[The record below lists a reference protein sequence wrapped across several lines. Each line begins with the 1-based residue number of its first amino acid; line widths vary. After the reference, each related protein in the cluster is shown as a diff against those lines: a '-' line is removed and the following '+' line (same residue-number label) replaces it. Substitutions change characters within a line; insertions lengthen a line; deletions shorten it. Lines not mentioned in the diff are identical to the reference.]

1 MSERESTKDERVRWS
16 RHGTARLAVRAS
28 KNRAEAISV
37 YSYTEASLFSP
48 AGEIVVL
55 RLAGEVDLSTITAL
69 QATLAGNLARG
80 PCHLV
85 VDLAGLT
92 FCSVQGA
99 ALLIEARH
107 LAAGQGTGYTVTSAS
122 GSIIR
127 IWMLLWTASDLPVQ
141 YPSAAAGVIAAVAR
155 QTNDTAP
162 SHASHNRPITTAQE
176 AS

>member
-1 MSERESTKDERVRWS
+1 MSESTKGDRVS
-16 RHGTARLAVRAS
+16 RSSQGTAGLAVRAS
-28 KNRAEAISV
+28 ENRADAV
-37 YSYTEASLFSP
+37 AGCSYTEASLFSP

-55 RLAGEVDLSTITAL
+55 RIAGEVDLSTIAAL

-92 FCSVQGA
+92 FCSARGA
-99 ALLIEARH
+99 ALLVEAGH
-107 LAAGQGTGYTVTSAS
+107 IAAAQGTGYTVTSAS
-122 GSIIR
+122 GSIVR

-141 YPSAAAGVIAAVAR
+141 CPSEAAGVIAAVAG
-155 QTNDTAP
+155 QTDNAAP
-162 SHASHNRPITTAQE
+162 SSASRGRPIATAQD